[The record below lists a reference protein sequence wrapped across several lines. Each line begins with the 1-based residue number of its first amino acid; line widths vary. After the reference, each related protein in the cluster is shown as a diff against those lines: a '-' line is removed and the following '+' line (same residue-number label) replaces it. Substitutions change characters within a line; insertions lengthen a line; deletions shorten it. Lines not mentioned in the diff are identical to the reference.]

1 MAYIITTTTA
11 AETTAAKA
19 RTTTATTIAW
29 EKHRSNPKQ
38 TSMFSTEMLK
48 RFLLNAML
56 VIRGLE
62 NHRQR
67 VTQLLE
73 HLMNP

>member
-11 AETTAAKA
+11 AETTTAK
-19 RTTTATTIAW
+19 ATTIAW
-29 EKHRSNPKQ
+29 EKHRKPHSSNPKQ